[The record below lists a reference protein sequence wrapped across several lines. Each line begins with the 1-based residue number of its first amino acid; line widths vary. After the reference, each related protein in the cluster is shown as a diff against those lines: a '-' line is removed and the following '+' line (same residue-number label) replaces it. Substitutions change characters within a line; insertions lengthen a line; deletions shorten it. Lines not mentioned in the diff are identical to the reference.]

1 MPIGKRAT
9 AELVGTFWL
18 VFGGCGSAVLSA
30 AFPNVCIGL
39 LGRASDGCGR
49 HSRVNACRD
58 RRRTLLQ
65 PQGSRPA
72 LQVSRESRSP
82 TALHSTVTFP
92 PPRRKVLPLD
102 SLAAS
107 DPFKAMPAGLSR

>member
-1 MPIGKRAT
+1 MHVVIGDGRFYSLKEAGRLYKCRAR
-9 AELVGTFWL
+9 
-18 VFGGCGSAVLSA
+18 A
-30 AFPNVCIGL
+30 A
-39 LGRASDGCGR
+39 A
-49 HSRVNACRD
+49 
-58 RRRTLLQ
+58 
-65 PQGSRPA
+65 
-72 LQVSRESRSP
+72 P